1 MVVFQNEHCW
11 VECCFLMLRRIKGC
25 SLPSINI
32 NKSKIIQTR
41 RIFILD
47 DSASSDLAVTCD
59 CGHSLRFTPTRW
71 RRGQTA
77 TWQGLHKGHHSTC
90 CHGDGWW
97 RAQEVNNNIVRSLCY
112 FPWFFFYKDWSKKGG
127 KREMTKEFSKN
138 ESSPKCHFVNPSW
151 FLSLFD
157 LMTSSRHLTLT
168 SRPRLRGVKP
178 VWVCVWMYE
187 KMNESSGHVNGSNH
201 NDIPLMMRYI
211 KTMLIMVPM

>member
-47 DSASSDLAVTCD
+47 DSASSDLAMTCD

-97 RAQEVNNNIVRSLCY
+97 RTQEVNNNIVRSLCY
-112 FPWFFFYKDWSKKGG
+112 FPWFFSVRTEVKK
-127 KREMTKEFSKN
+127 EEKEKWPKSSLKMRAVPSVTLSILPGFS
-138 ESSPKCHFVNPSW
+138 PFLTSW
-151 FLSLFD
+151 PRPVISLSL
-157 LMTSSRHLTLT
+157 
-168 SRPRLRGVKP
+168 PGRGCAG
-178 VWVCVWMYE
+178 WNLCECVSGCMRRWM
-187 KMNESSGHVNGSNH
+187 KALDMSMA
-201 NDIPLMMRYI
+201 PT
-211 KTMLIMVPM
+211 TMISH